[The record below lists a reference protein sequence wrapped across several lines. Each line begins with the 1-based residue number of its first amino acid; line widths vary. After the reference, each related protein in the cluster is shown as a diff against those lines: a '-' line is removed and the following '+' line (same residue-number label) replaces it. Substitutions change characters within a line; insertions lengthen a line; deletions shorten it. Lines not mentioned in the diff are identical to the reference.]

1 MPARTTMENCMNRS
15 ERNEVA
21 CRGAR
26 RRGGFTL
33 IEMMLV
39 LAIIGMMAGVAVWS
53 MSGTAEQSRIS
64 TTKQSMRTIESALN
78 SYQLNTGQYPPSI
91 TVLAQGTT
99 AYIKK
104 VPKDGWKRDFMY
116 SVPGSSGKAF
126 NLYSLG
132 KDGEAGT
139 ADDVDVWTMDD
150 ENQSKQ

>member
-1 MPARTTMENCMNRS
+1 MPAPTTMENCMNRS

-53 MSGTAEQSRIS
+53 MSGTGEQARIS
-64 TTKQSMRTIESALN
+64 TTKQSMRMIKSAL
-78 SYQLNTGQYPPSI
+78 SAYQLSAGQFPP
-91 TVLAQGTT
+91 TLAGLTQGATP
-99 AYIKK
+99 YIEKIN
-104 VPKDGWKRDFMY
+104 KDAWKRDLIY
-116 SVPGSSGKAF
+116 TVPGSSGKAF